1 MMPRLFC
8 AALILC
14 LSPNFAGAQDATK
27 VAPTHY
33 KKHFENEW
41 VQVVDIHY
49 GPHEKSVMHQHP
61 AGVVVNLTAGH
72 LRFTDQ
78 NGKVQEVYSLAG
90 ESRWFPPVKHTV
102 ENIGSEPFNAVYIY
116 LKEKSMTAANDRKGD
131 APISAELFAKI
142 LAQHVQASA
151 KP

>member
-1 MMPRLFC
+1 M
-8 AALILC
+8 
-14 LSPNFAGAQDATK
+14 
-27 VAPTHY
+27 
-33 KKHFENEW
+33 HFENEW

-49 GPHEKSVMHQHP
+49 GPHERSAMHDHP
-61 AGVVVNLTAGH
+61 AGVVVNLTTGH

-102 ENIGSEPFNAVYIY
+102 ENIGDEPFNAVYIY
-116 LKEKSMTAANDRKGD
+116 VKGKSTTAAGDPKGE
-131 APISAELFAKI
+131 APMSAELLTKI
-142 LAQHVQASA
+142 LADYAQTRA